1 MKRITTIL
9 LATVAGA
16 GLMSS
21 AYAADLIIE
30 EPVVEEI
37 GVVDV
42 GTWDGPYIGIFAGYA
57 WGNYEEDNGFEADLE
72 GWLIGAAVGAN
83 FTVTDGIVA
92 GVVADLAWSD
102 IGFDNGVYS
111 FNADW
116 IGSLRGRLG
125 FDGGQFMPYLT
136 AGLAVAGATAES
148 SISGLSDSNTH
159 IGWTAGAGVEFAATE
174 NLSVDLLYR
183 YSDYGAQTYN
193 VGFGDY
199 DASFT
204 THQVSVGLNW
214 SF

>member
-1 MKRITTIL
+1 MMRITSIL
-9 LATVAGA
+9 LATVAGV

-30 EPVVEEI
+30 EPVVEEV
-37 GVVDV
+37 GVIDLG
-42 GTWDGPYIGIFAGYA
+42 GTWDGPYVGIFAGYA
-57 WGNYEEDNGFEADLE
+57 WGNYEEDGGAFEADIE

-83 FTVTDGIVA
+83 FTVTNGIVA

-102 IGFDNGVYS
+102 IGFDNGGYA
-111 FNADW
+111 FHTDW

-125 FDGGQFMPYLT
+125 FDGGQFLPYLT
-136 AGLAVAGATAES
+136 AGLAVAGATAE
-148 SISGLSDSNTH
+148 GAVSDSNTH

-193 VGFGDY
+193 VFGGDY
-199 DASFT
+199 DAAFT